1 MSKLLLCLLAVMPLM
16 AQPPSHTLTI
26 TASRSVALQPDQVVF
41 GLSVASGTSTTLDQI
56 GAALTSLGIT
66 SANLSSA
73 NTTSAT
79 MLQWN
84 FNLDVPIS
92 NLTATIT
99 SLTTLQQIIGQNNS
113 GLTLTFNVNG
123 TRVSQQLQ
131 QSQQAQT
138 CTNANLISDATAQAQ
153 KLASAAGV
161 TLGPIAKLS
170 TTPLAVSGLS
180 GIFAPAE
187 LVVVNSIVPANY
199 SVPLSCSLTVQFR
212 LLP

>member
-16 AQPPSHTLTI
+16 AQLPSHTLTI

-170 TTPLAVSGLS
+170 TTPLGVSGLS